1 MAPLR
6 LPDAQRADAAER
18 LLMRPHALTRYLLRR
33 SVLLAALI
41 ACTAILTSL
50 TRP

>member
-1 MAPLR
+1 
-6 LPDAQRADAAER
+6 
-18 LLMRPHALTRYLLRR
+18 MRPHALTRYLLRR

-41 ACTAILTSL
+41 ACTAILNSL

>member
-1 MAPLR
+1 
-6 LPDAQRADAAER
+6 
-18 LLMRPHALTRYLLRR
+18 MRPHALTRHLLRR